1 MVFVWLELTG
11 RLTLFLLISLITAL
25 VHRPPSATI
34 KKKKKKKKKNSD
46 TRVGGLV
53 VQCMQMYFLILIF
66 TFNISNT

>member
-34 KKKKKKKKKNSD
+34 KKNIKKNSD

-53 VQCMQMYFLILIF
+53 VQCMQMYFLIFIF
-66 TFNISNT
+66 IFNISNT